1 MAEACMAIAQY
12 IVAQKK
18 HSLGKC
24 PRRDRFAFDLKSR
37 GYGAR
42 EMRWAATMGF
52 RNYTARAVLLLVLAL
67 GVAITV
73 AILSGSDG
81 GRAIHGSNL
90 PVLEDHAHQR
100 VAKPTIWIGPRRS

>member
-1 MAEACMAIAQY
+1 
-12 IVAQKK
+12 
-18 HSLGKC
+18 
-24 PRRDRFAFDLKSR
+24 
-37 GYGAR
+37 
-42 EMRWAATMGF
+42 MGF

-100 VAKPTIWIGPRRS
+100 VAKPTIWVGPRRS